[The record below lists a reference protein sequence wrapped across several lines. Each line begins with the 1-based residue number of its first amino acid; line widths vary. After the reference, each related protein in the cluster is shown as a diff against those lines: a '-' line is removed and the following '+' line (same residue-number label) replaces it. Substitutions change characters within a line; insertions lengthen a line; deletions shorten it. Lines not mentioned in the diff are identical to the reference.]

1 MQEMTMSNA
10 TAKPAPRQRKKP
22 ARFCKLSGQGKDVVL
37 VIRQVRARAA
47 DVVDAYT
54 LEPIPSDCGR
64 GLLLHKHDGTS
75 YAVNLSGT
83 DSECDCK
90 GFESHAHCKH
100 VESLLALQ
108 QRGKL

>member
-1 MQEMTMSNA
+1 MSET
-10 TAKPAPRQRKKP
+10 TAKPAPRQRKKA
-22 ARFCKLSGQGKDVVL
+22 ARFCRLTTTHAGTVAL
-37 VIRQVRARAA
+37 VIRQQQGTQAPQT
-47 DVVDAYT
+47 DVYY
-54 LEPIPSDCGR
+54 LESIVSQMSSR

-83 DSECDCK
+83 DSTCDCK
-90 GFESHAHCKH
+90 GFDSHGHCKH

>member
-1 MQEMTMSNA
+1 MA
-10 TAKPAPRQRKKP
+10 TVTTSPRPRQRKKP
-22 ARFCKLSGQGKDVVL
+22 ARFCKLVRQGKDVVL
-37 VIRQVRARAA
+37 VIRQVRPCAGDA
-47 DVVDAYT
+47 VDAYT
-54 LEPIPSDCGR
+54 LEPISSDYGR

-90 GFESHAHCKH
+90 GFASHGHCKH
-100 VESLLALQ
+100 CESLLALQ

>member
-1 MQEMTMSNA
+1 MTNA

-22 ARFCKLSGQGKDVVL
+22 ARFCKLVRQGEDVVL
-37 VIRQVRARAA
+37 VIRQVRPKAG
-47 DVVDAYT
+47 DQIDAYT
-54 LEPIPSDCGR
+54 LEPIPSDHGR

-75 YAVNLSGT
+75 YAVLLSGP
-83 DSECDCK
+83 DSTCDCK
-90 GFESHAHCKH
+90 GFESHGHCKH